1 MQREAAPWGS
11 IRSKAKEGGLEET
24 PGVQMLFAR
33 KLLSILGKRGLE
45 VAVSGS
51 DAGGRVGL
59 DGSSENRAEQAE
71 STSWLGGEEGWKC
84 LVASRAAVCQSSLT
98 SDE

>member
-1 MQREAAPWGS
+1 
-11 IRSKAKEGGLEET
+11 
-24 PGVQMLFAR
+24 MLFAR

-59 DGSSENRAEQAE
+59 DGLENRAGQAE
-71 STSWLGGEEGWKC
+71 STSWLGGEEEGWKC

>member
-1 MQREAAPWGS
+1 MQREATPWGS

-59 DGSSENRAEQAE
+59 DRIEQSKLRVRVGLEVRKDGSVWLPVEQQ
-71 STSWLGGEEGWKC
+71 S
-84 LVASRAAVCQSSLT
+84 ASPR
-98 SDE
+98 

>member
-1 MQREAAPWGS
+1 MGLTLV
-11 IRSKAKEGGLEET
+11 GGL
-24 PGVQMLFAR
+24 
-33 KLLSILGKRGLE
+33 
-45 VAVSGS
+45 
-51 DAGGRVGL
+51 VGL
-59 DGSSENRAEQAE
+59 DGLENRAEQAE

>member
-1 MQREAAPWGS
+1 M
-11 IRSKAKEGGLEET
+11 EET

-59 DGSSENRAEQAE
+59 DRIEQSKLRVRVGLEGRRKDGSVWLPVEQQ
-71 STSWLGGEEGWKC
+71 S
-84 LVASRAAVCQSSLT
+84 ASPR
-98 SDE
+98 